1 MPGEPLRELITRQR
15 ITTVLL
21 PPSALAALPAAEL
34 SCLTTLIVGGEAC
47 AAEQLRPW
55 LAGRT
60 VLNAYGPTEA
70 SVCTTLFDCRSDQRR
85 PPIGRPLPNT
95 RTHVLDE
102 RFEPAPIGVAGELF
116 IGGAGLA
123 RGYLARPAL
132 TAERFVPNPFAPGE
146 RLYRSGDRVRWR
158 ADGELEFL
166 GRLDTQVKIRGF
178 RIEPGEIEAALLAQ
192 PGIEHAVVIA
202 RDDAAGKRLV
212 AYLVGRG
219 EAADAGDLRRKLQRS
234 LPDYMVPAAFVTLDR
249 LPLTP
254 NGKLDRTALPAP
266 EWNAGADYV
275 APRNPLEDILAG
287 LFAELIGI
295 NRIGINDNF
304 FEAGGHSLLAMQLV
318 SHVRAALGVSLP
330 VRTIFMS
337 PTVAEFAIHTEQAL
351 TNEIEA
357 MTAEEIEA
365 ALADEA
371 GAGPTA
377 MTGSLV

>member
-1 MPGEPLRELITRQR
+1 ML
-15 ITTVLL
+15 
-21 PPSALAALPAAEL
+21 
-34 SCLTTLIVGGEAC
+34 
-47 AAEQLRPW
+47 
-55 LAGRT
+55 
-60 VLNAYGPTEA
+60 
-70 SVCTTLFDCRSDQRR
+70 DQR
-85 PPIGRPLPNT
+85 L
-95 RTHVLDE
+95 
-102 RFEPAPIGVAGELF
+102 EPVPIGVAGELF

-132 TAERFVPNPFAPGE
+132 TAERFVPNPFAPGA
-146 RLYRSGDRVRWR
+146 RLYRTGDRVRWR

-192 PGIEHAVVIA
+192 GGIEHAVVIA
-202 RDDAAGKRLV
+202 RDDAVGKRLV
-212 AYLVGRG
+212 AYLVGRD
-219 EAADAGDLRRKLQRS
+219 EAVADAGELRRKLQQS

-266 EWNAGADYV
+266 EWSAGADYV
-275 APRNPLEDILAG
+275 APRTPLETILAG
-287 LFAELIGI
+287 LFAELLGSNRVGI
-295 NRIGINDNF
+295 YDNF
-304 FEAGGHSLLAMQLV
+304 FEAGGHSLLAMRLV

-337 PTVAEFAIHTEQAL
+337 PTVAELAIHTEQAL

-365 ALADEA
+365 ALGAADEA
-371 GAGPTA
+371 GAHP
-377 MTGSLV
+377 LQ